1 MRQDI
6 KDTIARLR
14 YERDK
19 FKAMST
25 QRRKD
30 ATEYRKARR
39 WLDALKA
46 MERCREYRDIAARNQ
61 VEIDRLKRAYTMP
74 KEPAA

>member
-14 YERDK
+14 YERDM
-19 FKAMST
+19 FKSLST

-30 ATEYRKARR
+30 VARLRKARR
-39 WLDALKA
+39 FLDMIEA
-46 MERCREYRDIAARNQ
+46 MGRMHEYAGIAKGRQA
-61 VEIDRLKRAYTMP
+61 EIDRLKRAYTVP
-74 KEPAA
+74 TA